1 MNLGG
6 GISGRSQ
13 QLRHLV
19 RAAFGTGEQKH
30 RARVLFEEF
39 TEESPFHLF
48 LHHEYLMGYPLC
60 RGAGRGNLRAH
71 RQAHVVGCYLH
82 YFRRHGRREEHSLTV
97 FRDDFQYP
105 FYLRGKTHVEHA
117 VGLVKDEDIR
127 VVKTHA
133 APVNVVYE
141 ASRCRDDYAGVLPQ
155 GRELRHHGFAADKRR
170 YPHAKSLRKRHEGV
184 PDLKGKLAGGYQ
196 HQPAALL
203 LGKAL
208 DHGNA
213 ERKGLASAC
222 LGDTHNV
229 LALNRDGDGFTL
241 DGSWNAKTQ
250 FFDLLE
256 QGGRYA
262 EPVETIIVH

>member
-13 QLRHLV
+13 KLRPLV
-19 RAAFGTGEQKH
+19 RGAFGTGEQEH

-39 TEESPFHLF
+39 GEESPFHLF

-60 RGAGRGNLRAH
+60 SGAGRGNLRAH

-127 VVKTHA
+127 VVKTDIA
-133 APVNVVYE
+133 LSDVVYE
-141 ASRCRDDYAGVLPQ
+141 TPRGCDDYAGVLPQ
-155 GRELRHHGFAADKRR
+155 GRYLRYHGFAADNDR
-170 YPHAKSLRKRHEGV
+170 YP
-184 PDLKGKLAGGYQ
+184 
-196 HQPAALL
+196 
-203 LGKAL
+203 
-208 DHGNA
+208 
-213 ERKGLASAC
+213 
-222 LGDTHNV
+222 
-229 LALNRDGDGFTL
+229 
-241 DGSWNAKTQ
+241 
-250 FFDLLE
+250 
-256 QGGRYA
+256 
-262 EPVETIIVH
+262 